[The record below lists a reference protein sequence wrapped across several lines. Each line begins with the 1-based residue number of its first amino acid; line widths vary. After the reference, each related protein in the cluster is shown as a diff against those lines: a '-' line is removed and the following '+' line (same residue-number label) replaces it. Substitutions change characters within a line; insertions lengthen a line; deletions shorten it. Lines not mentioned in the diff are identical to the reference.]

1 MRRGATPPGEHP
13 QAPAPHRKKVPAAS
27 VFIPLLLLAGTGHAQ
42 GTHAV
47 AFTFDDLP
55 AVRFSSVAE
64 AEAITVKLLGHLRA
78 LGIPAIGF
86 VNEGKLHAA
95 PEVSGQ
101 LTALLEA
108 WLDAGFELGNHTYSH
123 MRLFNN
129 PLEQVQAD
137 VLRGERQTRRLLTA
151 RGLRPRYFR
160 HPTLNT
166 GPDLETKEAFE
177 RFLTVHG
184 YLVAP
189 VTIDN
194 DEYLYALAY
203 DRTRARGDSGVVGR
217 LRADYVRYMEE
228 TFRFYEAL
236 SDSLLGR
243 QPAQVLL
250 LHANALNADVLPALA
265 AMAAGR
271 GYRFVSLEEA
281 LRDPAYGL
289 PDRYVGSRGPSW
301 LVRWALTRG
310 RRPAEPPGI
319 PAWVRD
325 AVTAPSPPSRPASP
339 SSPAP
344 WP

>member
-1 MRRGATPPGEHP
+1 VKTLSPL
-13 QAPAPHRKKVPAAS
+13 
-27 VFIPLLLLAGTGHAQ
+27 VFIGLLLAGPGHPQ
-42 GTHAV
+42 GGRRV

-64 AEAITVKLLGHLRA
+64 AGAITVKLVGHLRT

-86 VNEGKLHAA
+86 VNEGKLHRA
-95 PEVSGQ
+95 PESAAA
-101 LTALLEA
+101 LTALLET

-123 MRLFNN
+123 IRLYDN
-129 PLEQVQAD
+129 PLEAVQAD
-137 VLRGERQTRRLLTA
+137 VVRGERDTRRLLAA
-151 RGLRPRYFR
+151 RGRTPRYFR

-166 GPDLETKEAFE
+166 GPDLQTREAFE
-177 RFLTVHG
+177 RFLTLHG
-184 YLVAP
+184 YIVAP

-203 DRTRARGDSGVVGR
+203 DRSRARGDSGVLRR
-217 LRADYVRYMEE
+217 LRADYVRYMDE
-228 TFRFYEAL
+228 TFGFYEAL

-243 QPAQVLL
+243 QPAQILL

-265 AMAAGR
+265 GMAAGR

-289 PDRYVGSRGPSW
+289 PDRYVGPQGPSW

-310 RRPAEPPGI
+310 LRPAEPPGI

-325 AVTAPSPPSRPASP
+325 AVNASPSPPSRQSSP
-339 SSPAP
+339 SSPARSR
-344 WP
+344 